1 MRKAAEWHNRQI
13 LKGMRSGIVAPKKGW
28 VTQDQRTGKG
38 GVVIAPRP
46 PWGGE
51 GKRREGKKGSG
62 HTVTMWGGRE

>member
-13 LKGMRSGIVAPKKGW
+13 LKGMRSGIVAPKKGR
-28 VTQDQRTGKG
+28 VTQDQRTGKAG
-38 GVVIAPRP
+38 
-46 PWGGE
+46 GGE